1 MWVGAGVV
9 FVSSNLPSVFF
20 LEEEEEEFAEDE
32 KLSDRHD
39 FFN

>member
-20 LEEEEEEFAEDE
+20 LEEEEEFAEDE

-39 FFN
+39 FLN